1 MYPPPH
7 LSAIILLSSIAIP
20 DRRGANLVFRP
31 SFPLAGTALLFREIG
46 EIAPRLRDS
55 QKGLRKTAPDPIPGI
70 DISYNPLLDLGSG
83 DSRSVAP
90 ILSSYSSA
98 AIEGSDIADLL
109 TRQQL
114 ISHSSR
120 ALSSL
125 SRSDTSEKSVS
136 VALPSGNPSRAT
148 ADLS

>member
-46 EIAPRLRDS
+46 EIAPRLKDS
-55 QKGLRKTAPDPIPGI
+55 QKTEKPPPIRFPGI
-70 DISYNPLLDLGSG
+70 DISYNPLLDLGSE

>member
-55 QKGLRKTAPDPIPGI
+55 QKGLRKTAPDSQGSIYLIIPFW
-70 DISYNPLLDLGSG
+70 ISDAEIQN
-83 DSRSVAP
+83 RWRRFFRV
-90 ILSSYSSA
+90 IH
-98 AIEGSDIADLL
+98 IEGSDIADLL

-114 ISHSSR
+114 IPHSLR